1 MRALITG
8 AGGLLGHALA
18 LCLARRETRVWGAFR
33 QPPGGWPYGSALALD
48 LAAAPGREES
58 PEAVVAG
65 AEPEVVF
72 HLAALTDVDHCE
84 TDPAA
89 AWRVNARG
97 SARVARAALAAG
109 AGVVYM
115 STDYVFDGAAGG
127 YSEAAPPAPINSY
140 GRSKLGGEAA
150 TLAAHPSALVVRA
163 TLYGLHPDGRGGLA
177 RLLARLQAG
186 TPITVHPDAWFTPL
200 PAPELAARLAS
211 LAAAGTGGI
220 RHLPGPRCSRWEFAA
235 AAARC
240 FGLDP
245 ALVRA
250 GVPAN
255 RAGAPRPL
263 DTSLTTLHPGPWP
276 AGWLAADLA
285 MVREEATP

>member
-1 MRALITG
+1 MKCLVTG

-18 LCLARRETRVWGAFR
+18 RCLARRGDQVWGAFR
-33 QPPGGWPYGSALALD
+33 QPPERWPYGNALVLD
-48 LAAAPGREES
+48 LTAAPGREQS
-58 PEAVVAG
+58 PEVAVAD
-65 AEPEVVF
+65 AAPAVVF
-72 HLAALTDVDHCE
+72 HLAALTDVDRCE
-84 TDPAA
+84 TEPEA
-89 AWRVNARG
+89 AWQVNAAG
-97 SARVARAALAAG
+97 SGRLAGAAFAAG
-109 AGVVYM
+109 ARLVYM

-127 YSEAAPPAPINSY
+127 YSEAALPAPINSY